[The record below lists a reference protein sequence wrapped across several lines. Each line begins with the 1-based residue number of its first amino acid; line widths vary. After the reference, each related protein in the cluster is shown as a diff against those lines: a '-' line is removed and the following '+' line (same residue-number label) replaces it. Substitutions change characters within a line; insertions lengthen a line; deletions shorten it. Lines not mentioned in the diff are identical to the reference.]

1 LPSSHQ
7 KILLPG
13 ENSIEVD
20 IVTDRNSERE
30 RAKECGEDDRLL
42 KK

>member
-1 LPSSHQ
+1 MPSSHQ

-20 IVTDRNSERE
+20 IVTDRDSERE
-30 RAKECGEDDRLL
+30 RAKPKNVEKMIDY
-42 KK
+42 